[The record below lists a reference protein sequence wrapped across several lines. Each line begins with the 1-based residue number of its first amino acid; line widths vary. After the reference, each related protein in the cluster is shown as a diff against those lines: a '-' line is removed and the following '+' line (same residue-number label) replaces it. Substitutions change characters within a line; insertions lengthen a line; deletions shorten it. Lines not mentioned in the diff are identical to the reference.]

1 MKTVTKESNK
11 ELFKTLRNNCDYDTS
26 HIPKHGMGRV
36 HVQSED
42 NEGNLYECYAEWDYS
57 NGIEWEYDMIEWY
70 EVNEHENICPCC
82 GQEIN

>member
-42 NEGNLYECYAEWDYS
+42 NEGNLYECYVEWDYS

-70 EVNEHENICPCC
+70 EVEEHKNICPYC